1 MLTHNDNMEV
11 PKMKEGF
18 PMTKRSEYTKKYQAT
33 RDAIMLRPSISDGQ
47 ILRAGAAAAGM
58 SVQAFVMGVMLD
70 YIREN
75 GLVQMDSPADPDA

>member
-1 MLTHNDNMEV
+1 
-11 PKMKEGF
+11 MKEGTT
-18 PMTKRSEYTKKYQAT
+18 MTRKSEYTKKYQTT
-33 RDAIMLRPSISDGQ
+33 RDAIMLRPSKADGQ

-75 GLVQMDSPADPDA
+75 GLVQMDSQED

>member
-1 MLTHNDNMEV
+1 
-11 PKMKEGF
+11 MKEGAT
-18 PMTKRSEYTKKYQAT
+18 MTRKSEYTKKYQTT
-33 RDAIMLRPSISDGQ
+33 RDAIMLRPSKADGQ

-75 GLVQMDSPADPDA
+75 GLVQMDSQED